1 MNHLKQF
8 LKIFNFFCYLNDII
22 FQNGLLLTKSK
33 KRSLICCRYNVLNN
47 MLKIGYNIKVNEI
60 KSESLLIMY
69 DSGFFFDESKLSVLD
84 AGSNSG

>member
-8 LKIFNFFCYLNDII
+8 LKIFNFFCCLNDII
-22 FQNGLLLTKSK
+22 FQNGLLFTNSK
-33 KRSLICCRYNVLNN
+33 KRSLIYCRYNVLNN